1 MNETHPNQGSKDEQS
16 VAELLKQMTE
26 QANSLAQKE
35 IELAKAEME
44 LKAKRIGVG
53 IGAFGGAGLVAF
65 LALGALTA
73 TLILALATSLDGW
86 LAALIVTVAYAVIA
100 GVMALFGRKKVEAGM
115 PPVPEQAIES
125 GERDI
130 EEVKSS
136 VREGAAR

>member
-1 MNETHPNQGSKDEQS
+1 MNETPPTAGSTDEQS
-16 VAELLKQMTE
+16 LAELLKQMTE

-44 LKAKRIGVG
+44 LKAKRIGIG

-73 TLILALATSLDGW
+73 TLILALATSMDGW
-86 LAALIVTVAYAVIA
+86 LAALIVTVAYAAIA
-100 GVMALFGRKKVEAGM
+100 GVMALVGREKVRAGT

-125 GERDI
+125 SERDI
-130 EEVKSS
+130 EEIKDSVK
-136 VREGAAR
+136 EGAAR